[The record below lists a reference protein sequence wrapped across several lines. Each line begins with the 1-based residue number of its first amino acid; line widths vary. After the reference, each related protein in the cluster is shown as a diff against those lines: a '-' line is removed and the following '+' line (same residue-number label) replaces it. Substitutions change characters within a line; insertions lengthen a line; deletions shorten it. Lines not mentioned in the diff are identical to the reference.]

1 MPVTHDVLPRCNL
14 AVFAY
19 SGQVAYAEVAEA
31 VAAVARHRDHTPSM
45 NQLCDLSAVVGV
57 ERNFA
62 ALLQMQA
69 RIADSLLPTYGDR
82 LVVFYAPTPIARAI
96 AETARKSWDGLGSVL
111 VRVLEREEDALAL
124 LGLPHRHISDLTR
137 LGA

>member
-1 MPVTHDVLPRCNL
+1 MPVSQDVLPRCNL

-19 SGQVAYAEVAEA
+19 SGQVTNEEVAGA
-31 VAAVARHRDHTPSM
+31 VAAVARHRDHTPSL
-45 NQLCDLSAVVGV
+45 NQMCDLSAVTGI
-57 ERNFA
+57 ERDFTVM
-62 ALLQMQA
+62 LQTQA
-69 RIADSLLPTYGDR
+69 RIAESLLPTYGDR